1 MGSEPSVVSVMTIA
15 DYYGSAIRRAVRVG
29 ARDSRPRP
37 ACGAFGRRLFL
48 NPIRE
53 E

>member
-29 ARDSRPRP
+29 TRHSRPSP
-37 ACGAFGRRLFL
+37 AYGTFGRQLFP